1 MEVQV
6 KPVTDAWKA
15 ADEGTFTALSFFVSL
30 CTLKTFAF
38 ALMSVV
44 HIVVMVG
51 YWKIEEATIL

>member
-44 HIVVMVG
+44 HILVMVG
-51 YWKIEEATIL
+51 Y